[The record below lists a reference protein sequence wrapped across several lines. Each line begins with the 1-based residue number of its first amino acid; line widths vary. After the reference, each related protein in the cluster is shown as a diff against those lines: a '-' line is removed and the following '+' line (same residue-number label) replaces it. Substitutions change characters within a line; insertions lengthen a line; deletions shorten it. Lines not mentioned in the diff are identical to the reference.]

1 LHGYIDAVLTKLA
14 VQQKAITDMKSRIA
28 ISKTI
33 HRNNSGTGLK
43 ANMSSNQDRVE
54 KWTY

>member
-1 LHGYIDAVLTKLA
+1 VYIDAVLTKLA
-14 VQQKAITDMKSRIA
+14 VQQKAITEMKSRIE